1 MKLVEKELA
10 HICAISCIAVK
21 LISLPY
27 DGIGRCFKLRKQYQI
42 SYRKKLIIESVGL
55 ELTYFKALYYN
66 GSCKYRRRSCVTCFI
81 LDVGLNSLL
90 ENGPLL
96 FELNL

>member
-1 MKLVEKELA
+1 MKLVEKLA

-27 DGIGRCFKLRKQYQI
+27 NGIGRCFKLRKQYQI
-42 SYRKKLIIESVGL
+42 WYRKKLIIENVGL

-66 GSCKYRRRSCVTCFI
+66 GSCKYRRRYFRTCFM
-81 LDVGLNSLL
+81 LGVGLSSLFTVIA
-90 ENGPLL
+90 GK
-96 FELNL
+96 